1 MFYDASSNGTG
12 PSLNDC
18 LYPGPALC
26 ESLFCVLLRFQ
37 IIHLRYREAF
47 QQILPPPH
55 DKDFVR
61 LIWFKDLH
69 ELNVNNIETVEYQIH
84 RLCRA
89 LFGVSSRPFLLTLT
103 LTYHMTTFSLC
114 IKF

>member
-1 MFYDASSNGTG
+1 MIVYIQVQHFVKVYFVCYFDFKSFIS
-12 PSLNDC
+12 DI
-18 LYPGPALC
+18 
-26 ESLFCVLLRFQ
+26 EK
-37 IIHLRYREAF
+37 AF

-89 LFGVSSRPFLLTLT
+89 LFGVSSRPFLLTRT